1 MLVAPRSEQNSSYTI
16 FLIKKLNNCERDD
29 AVYNAS
35 QTEAVITIGTTVG
48 DARAGVMIGPAYF
61 SSYGTFPHTSYI
73 AGINL
78 ATNGTA
84 GNATRQAEVK
94 AISKAL
100 GNSLEF
106 FEIGNEPDLFQ
117 LWERRAASWGV
128 TDYVAEWEAAAEL
141 IKSTLPRNA
150 LSYFA
155 PSFAG
160 TDTSG
165 AANSMGPVQAF
176 GNGLSTQKSIKMLSG
191 HKYIS
196 TNRLY
201 QNLELILVT

>member
-1 MLVAPRSEQNSSYTI
+1 MILTLQ
-16 FLIKKLNNCERDD
+16 RDD

-48 DARAGVMIGPAYF
+48 TRRAGVMIGPAYF

-73 AGINL
+73 AGLNL
-78 ATNGTA
+78 ATNGSS
-84 GNATRQAEVK
+84 GSATRQAEVK
-94 AISKAL
+94 AISKIL

-117 LWERRAASWGV
+117 LWNRRAASWGV
-128 TDYVAEWEAAAEL
+128 TDYVAEWEAAAKL
-141 IKSTLPRNA
+141 IQSTLPKSS

-165 AANSMGPVQAF
+165 AVNSMGPVQAF
-176 GNGLSTQKSIKMLSG
+176 ANGLSTEKSIKMLSG
-191 HKYIS
+191 HKYVYAYSPIS
-196 TNRLY
+196 DPQTY
-201 QNLELILVT
+201 MSHTVTWAAPPDLASPCKPH